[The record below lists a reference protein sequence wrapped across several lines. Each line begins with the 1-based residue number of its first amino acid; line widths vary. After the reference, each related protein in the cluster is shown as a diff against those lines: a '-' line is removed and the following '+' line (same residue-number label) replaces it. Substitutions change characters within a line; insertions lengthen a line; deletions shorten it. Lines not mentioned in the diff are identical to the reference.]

1 MKNRNKA
8 ILVASLISAANSYAA
23 CSVPSNGATAG
34 STVTCTGT
42 TSGTYTIRNVQNVQL
57 TNEGAWNLSGTSLG
71 IVNADTG
78 NLTDLVVTNKGTM
91 TWDDA
96 RYGGGGTGSRAA
108 INVYT
113 TGNTATKATTINGRT
128 GTINLNVLTSSG
140 AKQSLIG
147 MALSAQGSD
156 SRAFWTND
164 GQINVESAVD
174 DQSGSFVTAGAA
186 LGRTQVEVVNTGNVN
201 VNQPSGTSSVTGIL
215 SFLRGGSTVPASAIV
230 TNSGNIRVVSPNA
243 IFSAGLRLGQNAAN
257 LNNNVSVLK
266 LNNTGTIQLDT
277 DPAKGFVVYLEP
289 TSLTNIFFDID
300 NSGALLAKDSSG
312 WAVVLKGGATQTAK
326 VTLNNTG
333 TIVGNIWTESGND
346 IYTQDSGSL
355 IGSTYLGAGDD
366 TFTATGGSIVGS
378 VYLADGSD
386 TATISNID
394 LSTIPTL
401 DGGDDTLVADGFIDT
416 LTLSNTSVATTELLN
431 WEKIVLDAT
440 TFASPNNTLSTGT
453 DPGYGLFLTNG
464 SLLNAGTAF
473 NLTGNLDIDS
483 TSTFQGYGAG
493 SGVYAVSGS
502 VTNAGTI
509 TTQDGAA
516 GDVITVG
523 GDYTGV
529 SGSTYKIDTVLGND
543 SSITDNLAITGNAS
557 GATAI
562 NVANVGGTGAQ
573 TVEGIKIVDVQ
584 GKASP
589 GVFTL
594 ASPVEAGAYEYV
606 LLQGG
611 VSTPTDGDW
620 YLRSTLIPTPTE
632 PATPIYRPGTSNYV
646 SAQTANAEQGFL
658 ALGTLHER
666 MNEQQVVSTDK
677 QTWARI
683 YGNTESN
690 NGDSR
695 FNYNQHISAVQV
707 GQDLYNKTTD
717 NGTDVHSGIMFDY
730 SNSEVDFADRVR
742 EDALLDNTTGNLE
755 ARSYGIGGYYTAIN
769 GDESYLDVVG
779 MVSKLDNKFE
789 DSYGMKSTQD
799 GYRLGLSVEAG
810 KKLAELGKWKVEGQ
824 GQLAYQYT
832 NYDNFNDDISGIDGY
847 GASTLRGRLGV
858 RVYRHL
864 ESTKEMKQIDNAQVY
879 GVANVIQDF
888 INPTD
893 VAVGGTNVSEKF
905 DKTTLEVGGG
915 FQVPVTGTTY
925 VYTDARYDR
934 SIKGNKEQ
942 GKLTIGFKTQF

>member
-42 TSGTYTIRNVQNVQL
+42 TTGVYSINAANVTFLNQGDITGTGTQFGIIISQPTTTTGINVTNQGTISWNNAQYGGTGTGTRAAVNAGYISTNNL
-57 TNEGAWNLSGTSLG
+57 TAASFVNELGAEITVDITTNLSSGRG
-71 IVNADTG
+71 IYAAAVA
-78 NLTDLVVTNKGTM
+78 
-91 TWDDA
+91 A
-96 RYGGGGTGSRAA
+96 RYGQVTLYNKGSIITTSTSTDGLGYAGGLAA
-108 INVYT
+108 IGKNAQITNSGSVIVTANQGSSAAGIVINGSWT
-113 TGNTATKATTINGRT
+113 TGTTYINNSGTVTVSALGTDTQAVGIRALT
-128 GTINLNVLTSSG
+128 TSAISAEIVNSGTIELKGGVTFSG
-140 AKQSLIG
+140 DR
-147 MALSAQGSD
+147 SA
-156 SRAFWTND
+156 
-164 GQINVESAVD
+164 I
-174 DQSGSFVTAGAA
+174 SF
-186 LGRTQVEVVNTGNVN
+186 RT
-201 VNQPSGTSSVTGIL
+201 SGTSSVSIPLIFINTSTGIVQTD
-215 SFLRGGSTVPASAIV
+215 SASYAVSLQAADTNTSAVQI
-230 TNSGNIRVVSPNA
+230 TNSGIIKSEAQYA
-243 IFSAGLRLGQNAAN
+243 IMTRA
-257 LNNNVSVLK
+257 
-266 LNNTGTIQLDT
+266 
-277 DPAKGFVVYLEP
+277 
-289 TSLTNIFFDID
+289 
-300 NSGALLAKDSSG
+300 
-312 WAVVLKGGATQTAK
+312 
-326 VTLNNTG
+326 
-333 TIVGNIWTESGND
+333 GND
-346 IYTQDSGSL
+346 TYTQDSGSL
-355 IGSTYLGAGDD
+355 TGATNLGAGND

-378 VYLADGSD
+378 VYMGDGSD
-386 TATISNID
+386 IVAISNID

-401 DGGDDTLVADGFIDT
+401 DGGDDTLIADGFIDT

-453 DPGYGLFLTNG
+453 DAGYGLFLTNG
-464 SLLNAGTAF
+464 SLLNAGTTF

-493 SGVYAVSGS
+493 SGVYAISGS
-502 VTNAGTI
+502 VTNGGTI

-543 SSITDNLAITGNAS
+543 SSTTDNLAITGNAS

-562 NVANVGGTGAQ
+562 NVSNVGGTGAQ
-573 TVEGIKIVDVQ
+573 TSTGIKVVSV
-584 GKASP
+584 GGTSGAT
-589 GVFTL
+589 FTL
-594 ASPVEAGAYEYV
+594 ASPVQAGAYEYT
-606 LLQGG
+606 LNQN
-611 VSTPTDGDW
+611 DGQNW
-620 YLRSTLIPTPTE
+620 YLNSVVVPVPPAPEE
-632 PATPIYRPGTSNYV
+632 PTPIYRPGTSNYV

-666 MNEQQVVSTDK
+666 MNEQQVISTDK
-677 QTWARI
+677 QTWVRY

-707 GQDLYNKTTD
+707 GQDLYNKTTA

-742 EDALLDNTTGNLE
+742 EAALLDNTTGDLE
-755 ARSYGIGGYYTAIN
+755 ARSYGLGGYYTAIN

-832 NYDNFNDDISGIDGY
+832 NYDDFNDDISGIDGY

-864 ESTKEMKQIDNAQVY
+864 ESTKNIQQIDNAQVY
-879 GVANVIQDF
+879 GVANIVQDF

-893 VAVGGTNVSEKF
+893 VTIGGANVSEKF

>member
-8 ILVASLISAANSYAA
+8 IIVASLVGAVNSYAT

-42 TSGTYTIRNVQNVQL
+42 TTGVYSINAANVTFLNQGDMTGTGIQFGIIISQPTTTTGINVTNQGTISWNNAQYGGTGTGTRAAVNAGYITTNNL
-57 TNEGAWNLSGTSLG
+57 TAASFVNELGAEITVDITTNLSSGRAISAVGVAARYGQVTLYNKGSITTTSTSTNG
-71 IVNADTG
+71 SGDAVGIAAAGGNTQIINSGSVIVNA
-78 NLTDLVVTNKGTM
+78 NQ
-91 TWDDA
+91 
-96 RYGGGGTGSRAA
+96 GS
-108 INVYT
+108 
-113 TGNTATKATTINGRT
+113 
-128 GTINLNVLTSSG
+128 
-140 AKQSLIG
+140 
-147 MALSAQGSD
+147 SAQGIGIYG
-156 SRAFWTND
+156 AWTNGD
-164 GQINVESAVD
+164 ASINN
-174 DQSGSFVTAGAA
+174 SGTVTVSA
-186 LGRTQVEVVNTGNVN
+186 LGTNTQAVGISALTTSATSAKIVNSGTIELKGGVTFSAGRSAISFTT
-201 VNQPSGTSSVTGIL
+201 SGTSSVSIPLVFINTSTGVVKADSASYAVSL
-215 SFLRGGSTVPASAIV
+215 SAANTNTSAVQITNSGIISSDNFYAIV
-230 TNSGNIRVVSPNA
+230 TRA
-243 IFSAGLRLGQNAAN
+243 
-257 LNNNVSVLK
+257 
-266 LNNTGTIQLDT
+266 
-277 DPAKGFVVYLEP
+277 
-289 TSLTNIFFDID
+289 
-300 NSGALLAKDSSG
+300 
-312 WAVVLKGGATQTAK
+312 
-326 VTLNNTG
+326 
-333 TIVGNIWTESGND
+333 GND
-346 IYTQDSGSL
+346 TYTQDAGSL
-355 IGSTYLGAGDD
+355 MGSTYLGAGND
-366 TFTATGGSIVGS
+366 TFAATGGKIVGS

-386 TATISNID
+386 TATISNVD

-401 DGGDDTLVADGFIDT
+401 DGGDDTLIADGFIDT

-440 TFASPNNTLSTGT
+440 TFESPNNTLSTGT
-453 DPGYGLFLTNG
+453 DVGYGLFLTNG
-464 SLLNAGTAF
+464 SLLNAGTIF

-483 TSTFQGYGAG
+483 ASIFQGYGAG
-493 SGVYAVSGS
+493 SGVYGVSGS
-502 VTNAGTI
+502 VTNAGTM

-543 SSITDNLAITGNAS
+543 SSTTDNLVVEGNTSGTSTLIVRPAAGSPGAQTIEGIKVIDVAGTS
-557 GATAI
+557 GAT
-562 NVANVGGTGAQ
+562 
-573 TVEGIKIVDVQ
+573 
-584 GKASP
+584 
-589 GVFTL
+589 FTL
-594 ASPVEAGAYEYV
+594 ASAVQAGAYEYT
-606 LLQGG
+606 LFKNG
-611 VSTPTDGDW
+611 VTDPIDGDW
-620 YLRSTLIPTPTE
+620 YLRSTLIPVIPTD

-646 SAQTANAEQGFL
+646 SGQTANAEQGFA

-677 QTWARI
+677 QTWARY

-695 FNYNQHISAVQV
+695 FNYNQHISAAQV
-707 GQDLYNKTTD
+707 GQDLYNKTTT
-717 NGTDVHSGIMFDY
+717 NGTNVHSGVMFDY
-730 SNSEVDFADRVR
+730 SYSTVDFADRVR
-742 EDALLDNTTGNLE
+742 EDALLDNTTGTMNGT
-755 ARSYGIGGYYTAIN
+755 SYGIGGYYTAIN

-779 MVSKLDNKFE
+779 MVSKLENKYK

-832 NYDNFNDDISGIDGY
+832 NYDNFNDDISGIDAY
-847 GASTLRGRLGV
+847 GANTLRGRLGV

-864 ESTKEMKQIDNAQVY
+864 ESTKNIQQIDNAQVY
-879 GVANVIQDF
+879 GVANVVQDF

-893 VAVGGTNVSEKF
+893 VTVGGTNVSEKF

>member
-42 TSGTYTIRNVQNVQL
+42 TTGVYSINAANVTFLNQGDITGTGTQFGIIISQPTTTTGINVTNQGTISWNNAQYGGTGTGTRAAVNAGYIYTNNFTAASFV
-57 TNEGAWNLSGTSLG
+57 NELGAEITVDITTNLSSGRGIYAAAVAARYGQVTLYNKGSIITTSTSTNGLG
-71 IVNADTG
+71 YAGGLAAMGKNAQITNSGSVIVNANQGSSATG
-78 NLTDLVVTNKGTM
+78 IVIN
-91 TWDDA
+91 
-96 RYGGGGTGSRAA
+96 GSW
-108 INVYT
+108 T
-113 TGNTATKATTINGRT
+113 TGTTYINNSGTVTVSALGTDTQAVGIRALT
-128 GTINLNVLTSSG
+128 TSAISAEIVNSGTIELKGGVTFSG
-140 AKQSLIG
+140 DR
-147 MALSAQGSD
+147 SA
-156 SRAFWTND
+156 
-164 GQINVESAVD
+164 I
-174 DQSGSFVTAGAA
+174 SFIT
-186 LGRTQVEVVNTGNVN
+186 
-201 VNQPSGTSSVTGIL
+201 SGTSSVSIPLVFINTSTGVVKAD
-215 SFLRGGSTVPASAIV
+215 SASYAVSLGEADTNTSAVQITNSGIISSDNFYAIV
-230 TNSGNIRVVSPNA
+230 TRA
-243 IFSAGLRLGQNAAN
+243 
-257 LNNNVSVLK
+257 
-266 LNNTGTIQLDT
+266 
-277 DPAKGFVVYLEP
+277 
-289 TSLTNIFFDID
+289 
-300 NSGALLAKDSSG
+300 
-312 WAVVLKGGATQTAK
+312 
-326 VTLNNTG
+326 
-333 TIVGNIWTESGND
+333 GND
-346 IYTQDSGSL
+346 TYTQDSGSL
-355 IGSTYLGAGDD
+355 TGATYLGAGDD

-378 VYLADGSD
+378 VYMGDGSD
-386 TATISNID
+386 TVAISNID

-573 TVEGIKIVDVQ
+573 TVEGIKVIDIEN
-584 GKASP
+584 GTSGAT
-589 GVFTL
+589 FTL
-594 ASPVEAGAYEYV
+594 ASAVQAGAYEYN
-606 LLQGG
+606 LFKNG

-620 YLRSTLIPTPTE
+620 YLRSKLKD
-632 PATPIYRPGTSNYV
+632 ATPIYRPGTSNYV

-658 ALGTLHER
+658 ALSTLHER
-666 MNEQQVVSTDK
+666 MNEQQVISTDK
-677 QTWARI
+677 QTWVRY

-730 SNSEVDFADRVR
+730 SNSEVDFADRAR

-755 ARSYGIGGYYTAIN
+755 ARSYGLGGYYTAIN

-832 NYDNFNDDISGIDGY
+832 NYDNFNDDISGIDAY

-864 ESTKEMKQIDNAQVY
+864 ESTKNIQQIDNAQVY
-879 GVANVIQDF
+879 GVANIVQDF

-893 VAVGGTNVSEKF
+893 VTIGGANVSEKF

>member
-42 TSGTYTIRNVQNVQL
+42 TTGVYSINAANVTFLNQGDITGTGTQFGIIISQPTTTSGINA
-57 TNEGAWNLSGTSLG
+57 TNQ
-71 IVNADTG
+71 
-78 NLTDLVVTNKGTM
+78 GTM
-91 TWDDA
+91 TWNNALPNALGLSSTVMLGYYTNNNLTSATFTNDTAGQIFVNGTVNLPNGYATGGISVGA
-96 RYGGGGTGSRAA
+96 RYGTAILDNKGSVTSTSTSTNGLGYAEGIAAAGKNAQITNSGSVIVTANQGSSATGIV
-108 INVYT
+108 INGSWT
-113 TGNTATKATTINGRT
+113 TGTTYINNSGTVTVSALGADTQAVVINTLSTLATSAEIVNS
-128 GTINLNVLTSSG
+128 GTIELKGGVTFSG
-140 AKQSLIG
+140 DR
-147 MALSAQGSD
+147 SA
-156 SRAFWTND
+156 
-164 GQINVESAVD
+164 I
-174 DQSGSFVTAGAA
+174 SFIT
-186 LGRTQVEVVNTGNVN
+186 
-201 VNQPSGTSSVTGIL
+201 SGTSSVSIPLVFINTSTGVVKAD
-215 SFLRGGSTVPASAIV
+215 SASYAVSLGEANTNTSAVQITNSGIISSDNFYAIV
-230 TNSGNIRVVSPNA
+230 TRA
-243 IFSAGLRLGQNAAN
+243 
-257 LNNNVSVLK
+257 
-266 LNNTGTIQLDT
+266 
-277 DPAKGFVVYLEP
+277 
-289 TSLTNIFFDID
+289 
-300 NSGALLAKDSSG
+300 
-312 WAVVLKGGATQTAK
+312 
-326 VTLNNTG
+326 
-333 TIVGNIWTESGND
+333 GND
-346 IYTQDSGSL
+346 TYTQDSGSL
-355 IGSTYLGAGDD
+355 TGATYLGAGDD

-378 VYLADGSD
+378 VYMGDGSD
-386 TATISNID
+386 TVAISNID

-401 DGGDDTLVADGFIDT
+401 DGGDDTLIADGFIDT

-453 DPGYGLFLTNG
+453 DAGYGLFLTNG
-464 SLLNAGTAF
+464 SLLNAGTTF

-493 SGVYAVSGS
+493 SGVYTISGS
-502 VTNAGTI
+502 VTNAGTM
-509 TTQDGAA
+509 TTQDGAV

-562 NVANVGGTGAQ
+562 SVANVGGTGAQ
-573 TVEGIKIVDVQ
+573 TSTGIKVVSV
-584 GKASP
+584 GGTSGAT
-589 GVFTL
+589 FTL
-594 ASPVEAGAYEYV
+594 VSPVQAGAYEYTLGQSGNNWYLNSV
-606 LLQGG
+606 LLP
-611 VSTPTDGDW
+611 V
-620 YLRSTLIPTPTE
+620 TPTE
-632 PATPIYRPGTSNYV
+632 PTKPVTPIYRPGTSNYV

-666 MNEQQVVSTDK
+666 MNEQQVVSADK

-695 FNYNQHISAVQV
+695 FNYNQHVRAAQV
-707 GQDLYNKTTD
+707 GQDLYNKTTT
-717 NGTDVHSGIMFDY
+717 NGTDVHSGVMFDY
-730 SNSEVDFADRVR
+730 SYSTVDFADRVR
-742 EDALLDNTTGNLE
+742 EDALLDNTTGTMNGT
-755 ARSYGIGGYYTAIN
+755 SYGIGGYYTAIN

-779 MVSKLDNKFE
+779 MVSKLENKYK

-832 NYDNFNDDISGIDGY
+832 NYDNFNDDISGIDAY
-847 GASTLRGRLGV
+847 GANTLRGRLGV

-864 ESTKEMKQIDNAQVY
+864 ESTKNIQQIDNAQVY
-879 GVANVIQDF
+879 GVANVVQDF

-893 VAVGGTNVSEKF
+893 VTIGVANISEKF

-934 SIKGNKEQ
+934 SISGNKEQ